1 MVFLKFYFLPKSVV
15 LVKTIQPIIITIII
29 ILFHHVKNYHLLY
42 VNYLIFIKKNLNV
55 IYYLY
60 FKQVT
65 ILM

>member
-1 MVFLKFYFLPKSVV
+1 M
-15 LVKTIQPIIITIII
+15 IRQPIIITI
-29 ILFHHVKNYHLLY
+29 LFYHVKNYHLLY